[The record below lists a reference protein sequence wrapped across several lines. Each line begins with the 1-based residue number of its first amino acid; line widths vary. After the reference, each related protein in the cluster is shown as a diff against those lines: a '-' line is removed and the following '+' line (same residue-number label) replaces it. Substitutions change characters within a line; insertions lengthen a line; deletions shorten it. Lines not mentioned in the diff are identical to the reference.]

1 MSAAEAETAEIQHRL
16 RELAEILSD
25 EELRAAVAEEGML
38 AEAAKAELDER
49 ARLAALPQ
57 EAASAPERP
66 FGGHDLPT
74 DAILLRLLLL
84 ELYNEGD
91 AKARQ
96 QPRFRRAAHVLE
108 RSEYLAGG
116 DSPCNGAARCG
127 CDAHEVLALFA
138 AEDGARARAAR
149 AAEDAETQVAGVG
162 TVRRVR

>member
-16 RELAEILSD
+16 RELAEILPD
-25 EELRAAVAEEGML
+25 EELRAAVADEGML
-38 AEAAKAELDER
+38 AEPTKAELEKR
-49 ARLAALPQ
+49 AKASQ
-57 EAASAPERP
+57 EPASAPETP
-66 FGGHDLPT
+66 FEGHDLPT